1 MALSDS
7 HSERLRQRIVSLR
20 KQRSL
25 SQRNIAH
32 VLGVTDQTV
41 SNWEQGRSEP
51 RLTIRQV
58 VLLCRILDCTL
69 TDLDD
74 GEDSINLS
82 HYDRL

>member
-1 MALSDS
+1 MELSDS

-20 KQRSL
+20 KQHNL
-25 SQRNIAH
+25 SQRDIAYA
-32 VLGVTDQTV
+32 LGITDQTV

-58 VLLCRILDCTL
+58 VLLCRILECSL

-74 GEDSINLS
+74 GKE
-82 HYDRL
+82 

>member
-7 HSERLRQRIVSLR
+7 HSVRVASASAERLRERIVSLR
-20 KQRSL
+20 KQRNL
-25 SQRNIAH
+25 SQRDIAQA
-32 VLGVTDQTV
+32 LGITDQTV

-58 VLLCRILDCTL
+58 VLLCRILDCSL

-74 GEDSINLS
+74 GEDL
-82 HYDRL
+82 

>member
-20 KQRSL
+20 KQGSL
-25 SQRNIAH
+25 SQRDIAH
-32 VLGVTDQTV
+32 TLGITDQTV

-58 VLLCRILDCTL
+58 VLLCRILDCSL

-74 GEDSINLS
+74 GED
-82 HYDRL
+82 

>member
-7 HSERLRQRIVSLR
+7 HSVREASAFAERLRQRIVSFR
-20 KQRSL
+20 KQRNL
-25 SQRNIAH
+25 SQRDIAQA
-32 VLGVTDQTV
+32 LGITDQTV

-58 VLLCRILDCTL
+58 VLLCRILECSL

-74 GEDSINLS
+74 GEDL
-82 HYDRL
+82 

>member
-20 KQRSL
+20 KQHNL
-25 SQRNIAH
+25 SQRDIAH
-32 VLGVTDQTV
+32 ALGITDQTV

-58 VLLCRILDCTL
+58 ILLCRILECSL

-74 GEDSINLS
+74 GE
-82 HYDRL
+82 

>member
-20 KQRSL
+20 KQHNL
-25 SQRNIAH
+25 SQRDIAYA
-32 VLGVTDQTV
+32 LGITDQTV

-58 VLLCRILDCTL
+58 VLLCRILDCSL
-69 TDLDD
+69 TDLDN
-74 GEDSINLS
+74 GEE
-82 HYDRL
+82 